1 MKTLSGELRE
11 AAIKIILETL
21 DESHPMA
28 MTEAHLATPLGFAI
42 ARANVETVH
51 ALMPDLEERGLVKPI
66 SSEAA
71 GEVTRWKRTDAA
83 RVWLVKN
90 SGQ

>member
-21 DESHPMA
+21 DAAHPMA
-28 MTEAHLATPLGFAI
+28 LTERHLAVPLSIGI
-42 ARANVETVH
+42 AGANEETVH
-51 ALMPDLEERGLVKPI
+51 RLMPDLEESGYVK
-66 SSEAA
+66 SNASEAA
-71 GEVTRWKRTDAA
+71 GEVTRWKRTEAA
-83 RVWLVKN
+83 RVWLIKN